1 MAKEVLELTVK
12 SNIGEVTKETKELTN
27 ETSNAAGQFQF
38 MGVSLNGVKKA
49 FASAAVTAKGMF
61 GSIKAGL
68 ISTGIGAFVVLVGS
82 LIAYFK
88 STKDGAEKLERAMA
102 GFGAVVSVITD
113 RLSTFGEV
121 IVSAF
126 ENPQQAVKDL
136 WEAIKT
142 NIVNRVEGLFD
153 VFGALGDT
161 IKAAFSLDWE
171 GVKAGA
177 ADFTESMIQAS
188 TGVDD
193 LTGKMAKGF
202 KSLGD
207 EIEKDVAAA
216 MRLKGMLQQLKDEE
230 REFSKV
236 RAQTRQDIQKA
247 RLDALDESK
256 TAEERLAAV
265 QKANDLELK
274 TTEDVLKMQRRKIE
288 VQKATMA
295 LSENMAEDLDEL
307 ASLEVELI
315 DLQTA
320 SFQTQKRLATEMETL
335 TNEIAAKEKAAQK
348 VIDDEKAEKEKERI
362 ASEKINLE
370 AKTNWNLERIKDET
384 DEEFKIRIAAAEKLL
399 QLQNQNTLNLI
410 DDLQERALAELK
422 IQEEKELASIK
433 GMENFEAMKVEIDK
447 KYSKLRGDIGKEA
460 DQKEKDRKKALLA
473 FNLGMADQGL
483 GIIADAAGE
492 GTALAKAAAIAQA
505 TISGVQGVQNAF
517 TAANANIPATASSF
531 GAYPVTMAALAGVFA
546 AANIA
551 KIASGSP
558 ASPSDAPPPPSTTTP
573 APQMMSGAFQLGGGV
588 KPEPLEAYVIT
599 DKMTSSQNQLANI
612 RRRATI

>member
-1 MAKEVLELTVK
+1 MATEVLELSVK
-12 SNIGEVTKETKELTN
+12 TNIGEVTKETKELTN
-27 ETSNAAGQFQF
+27 EASSAVGEFRF

-61 GSIKAGL
+61 ASIKAGL
-68 ISTGIGAFVVLVGS
+68 ISTGIGAFLVLIGS
-82 LIAYFK
+82 LVAYFT

-142 NIVNRVEGLFD
+142 NIMNRITGLVDSFK
-153 VFGALGDT
+153 FLGKAIEAALDFEWDEM
-161 IKAAFSLDWE
+161 KEQAAGF
-171 GVKAGA
+171 A
-177 ADFTESMIQAS
+177 ESVIQTA

-193 LTGKMAKGF
+193 LTGKMAEGF
-202 KSLGD
+202 KALGD

-274 TTEDVLKMQRRKIE
+274 TTEDVLEMQRRKIE

-335 TNEIAAKEKAAQK
+335 TNEIAAKEKEAQK
-348 VIDDEKAEKEKERI
+348 VIDDEKAER
-362 ASEKINLE
+362 
-370 AKTNWNLERIKDET
+370 RIKT
-384 DEEFKIRIAAAEKLL
+384 EEELKALTE
-399 QLQNQNTLNLI
+399 LQNQNTLNLI

-447 KYSKLRGDIGKEA
+447 KYSKLRGDVQKKA
-460 DQKEKDRKKALLA
+460 DQEEKDRKKALQS
-473 FNLGMADQGL
+473 FNVGMAQQGL

-517 TAANANIPATASSF
+517 TAANANVALTASTV
-531 GAYPVTMAALAGVFA
+531 GAYPITMAALAGVFA

-551 KIASGSP
+551 KIASGTP

-588 KPEPLEAYVIT
+588 KPEPMKAFVVT
-599 DKMTSSQNQLANI
+599 DEMSNSQSQLANI

>member
-1 MAKEVLELTVK
+1 MAKEVLELEVK
-12 SNIGEVTKETKELTN
+12 SNIGEVTKGTKELTN
-27 ETSNAAGQFQF
+27 ETSNAAGEFRF

-61 GSIKAGL
+61 SSIKAGL

-82 LIAYFK
+82 LIAYFT

-113 RLSTFGEV
+113 RLSTFGKV

-126 ENPQQAVKDL
+126 EDPQQAVKDL

-177 ADFTESMIQAS
+177 ADFTESMIQTA

-193 LTGKMAKGF
+193 LTGKMAEGF
-202 KSLGD
+202 KALGD
-207 EIEKDVAAA
+207 EIEKDVSAA

-230 REFSKV
+230 RKFSKV

-335 TNEIAAKEKAAQK
+335 TNEIAAKEN
-348 VIDDEKAEKEKERI
+348 EKEKERI

-384 DEEFKIRIAAAEKLL
+384 DEEFKIRIAAAEKLFE
-399 QLQNQNTLNLI
+399 LQNQNTLNLI

-433 GMENFEAMKVEIDK
+433 GMENFEAMKIEIDK

-505 TISGVQGVQNAF
+505 TISGVQGVQAAF
-517 TAANANIPATASSF
+517 TAANANVALTATTV

-588 KPEPLEAYVIT
+588 KPEPMKAFVVT
-599 DKMTSSQNQLANI
+599 DEMSNSQSQLANI

>member
-1 MAKEVLELTVK
+1 MAKEVLEMEVK
-12 SNIGEVTKETKELTN
+12 SNLGEVSKDA
-27 ETSNAAGQFQF
+27 SSAASEFKI
-38 MGVSLNGVKKA
+38 MGVSLNSVKA
-49 FASAAVTAKGMF
+49 GFASAAVTAKGMF

-68 ISTGIGAFVVLVGS
+68 ISTGIGAFLVLVGS

-88 STKDGAEKLERAMA
+88 STKEGAEKLERAMA

-113 RLSTFGEV
+113 LLSSFGKV

-126 ENPQQAVKDL
+126 EDPQQAIADL

-177 ADFTESMIQAS
+177 ADFSESMIQTA

-202 KSLGD
+202 KALGD

-216 MRLKGMLQQLKDEE
+216 MKLKGLTQQLKDEE

-274 TTEDVLKMQRRKIE
+274 TTEDVLEMQRKKIK
-288 VQKATMA
+288 VQKETMT

-335 TNEIAAKEKAAQK
+335 ANEIAAKDKERA
-348 VIDDEKAEKEKERI
+348 KEKQDQI
-362 ASEKINLE
+362 A
-370 AKTNWNLERIKDET
+370 
-384 DEEFKIRIAAAEKLL
+384 
-399 QLQNQNTLNLI
+399 
-410 DDLQERALAELK
+410 AELK
-422 IQEEKELASIK
+422 ATQDLYDAQIAQADALGLQFEKFA
-433 GMENFEAMKVEIDK
+433 
-447 KYSKLRGDIGKEA
+447 KE
-460 DQKEKDRKKALLA
+460 EKDRLKSKKD
-473 FNLGMADQGL
+473 FEIDMANQGL
-483 GIIADAAGE
+483 SALATAAGE

-517 TAANANIPATASSF
+517 TSANANIGATAGSF
-531 GAYPVTMAALAGVFA
+531 GAYPVAMAALAGTFA
-546 AANIA
+546 AMNIA
-551 KIASGSP
+551 KIASGGGGGVTP
-558 ASPSDAPPPPSTTTP
+558 PSTPPPSTTTP

-588 KPEPLEAYVIT
+588 KPEPIKTFVVT
-599 DKMTSSQNQLANI
+599 DELSNSQSQLANI

>member
-27 ETSNAAGQFQF
+27 ETSNAAGEFQF

-68 ISTGIGAFVVLVGS
+68 ISTGIGAFVVLIGS
-82 LIAYFK
+82 LVAYFK

-113 RLSTFGEV
+113 RLSTFGKV

-126 ENPQQAVKDL
+126 EDPQQAVKDL

-193 LTGKMAKGF
+193 LMGKMAKGF

-517 TAANANIPATASSF
+517 TAANANIAATATTF

-588 KPEPLEAYVIT
+588 KPEPMKAFVVT
-599 DKMTSSQNQLANI
+599 DEMSNSQSQLANI

>member
-27 ETSNAAGQFQF
+27 ETSNAAGEFRF

-61 GSIKAGL
+61 SSIKAGL

-82 LIAYFK
+82 LIAYFT

-113 RLSTFGEV
+113 RLSTFGKV

-126 ENPQQAVKDL
+126 EDPQQAVKDL

-177 ADFTESMIQAS
+177 ADFTESMIQTA

-193 LTGKMAKGF
+193 LTGKMAEGF
-202 KSLGD
+202 KALGD
-207 EIEKDVAAA
+207 EIEKDVSAA

-230 REFSKV
+230 RKFSKV

-335 TNEIAAKEKAAQK
+335 TNEIAAKEN
-348 VIDDEKAEKEKERI
+348 EKEKERI

-384 DEEFKIRIAAAEKLL
+384 DEEFKIRIAAAEKLFE
-399 QLQNQNTLNLI
+399 LQNQNTLNLI

-447 KYSKLRGDIGKEA
+447 KYSKLRSDIGKEA

-505 TISGVQGVQNAF
+505 TISGVQGVQ
-517 TAANANIPATASSF
+517 
-531 GAYPVTMAALAGVFA
+531 MLLLLL
-546 AANIA
+546 
-551 KIASGSP
+551 
-558 ASPSDAPPPPSTTTP
+558 
-573 APQMMSGAFQLGGGV
+573 MLM
-588 KPEPLEAYVIT
+588 
-599 DKMTSSQNQLANI
+599 
-612 RRRATI
+612 

>member
-12 SNIGEVTKETKELTN
+12 SNIGEVTKGTKELTN
-27 ETSNAAGQFQF
+27 EASSAVGEFRF

-68 ISTGIGAFVVLVGS
+68 ISTGIGAFVVLIGS
-82 LIAYFK
+82 LVAYFK
-88 STKDGAEKLERAMA
+88 STKEGAEKLERAMA

-113 RLSTFGEV
+113 RLSTFGKV

-126 ENPQQAVKDL
+126 EDPQQAIADL
-136 WEAIKT
+136 WEAIKI

-177 ADFTESMIQAS
+177 ADFTESMIQTA

-202 KSLGD
+202 KALGD

-216 MRLKGMLQQLKDEE
+216 MKLKGLTQQLKDEE

-384 DEEFKIRIAAAEKLL
+384 DEEFKIRIAAAEKLADEKKRIEAATVLMQNEMANQGL
-399 QLQNQNTLNLI
+399 QI
-410 DDLQERALAELK
+410 
-422 IQEEKELASIK
+422 LAS
-433 GMENFEAMKVEIDK
+433 
-447 KYSKLRGDIGKEA
+447 
-460 DQKEKDRKKALLA
+460 
-473 FNLGMADQGL
+473 
-483 GIIADAAGE
+483 AAGE

-517 TAANANIPATASSF
+517 TSANANIGATAGSF
-531 GAYPVTMAALAGVFA
+531 GIYPVTMAALAGTFA
-546 AANIA
+546 AMNIA
-551 KIASGSP
+551 KIASGGGGGVTP
-558 ASPSDAPPPPSTTTP
+558 PSTPPPSVQTP
-573 APQMMSGAFQLGGGV
+573 APQMMSGAFELGGGV

>member
-27 ETSNAAGQFQF
+27 ETSNAAGEFRF

-61 GSIKAGL
+61 SSIKAGL

-113 RLSTFGEV
+113 RLSTFGKV

-126 ENPQQAVKDL
+126 EDPQQAVKDL

-177 ADFTESMIQAS
+177 ADFTESMIQTA

-193 LTGKMAKGF
+193 LTGKMAEGF
-202 KSLGD
+202 KALGD

-335 TNEIAAKEKAAQK
+335 TNEIAAKEN
-348 VIDDEKAEKEKERI
+348 EKEKERI

-384 DEEFKIRIAAAEKLL
+384 DEEFKIRIAAAEKLFE
-399 QLQNQNTLNLI
+399 LQNQNTLNLI

-517 TAANANIPATASSF
+517 TSANANIGATAGSF

-551 KIASGSP
+551 KIASGG
-558 ASPSDAPPPPSTTTP
+558 
-573 APQMMSGAFQLGGGV
+573 GA
-588 KPEPLEAYVIT
+588 E
-599 DKMTSSQNQLANI
+599 
-612 RRRATI
+612 

>member
-27 ETSNAAGQFQF
+27 ETSNAAGEFRF

-61 GSIKAGL
+61 STIKAGL
-68 ISTGIGAFVVLVGS
+68 ISTGIGAFVVLIGS
-82 LIAYFK
+82 LVAYFK

-113 RLSTFGEV
+113 RLSTFGKV

-126 ENPQQAVKDL
+126 EDPQQAVKDL

-399 QLQNQNTLNLI
+399 QLQNENTLNLI

-447 KYSKLRGDIGKEA
+447 KYSKLRSDIGKEA

-517 TAANANIPATASSF
+517 TSVNANVALTATTV
-531 GAYPVTMAALAGVFA
+531 GAYPITMAALAGVLLLL
-546 AANIA
+546 I
-551 KIASGSP
+551 
-558 ASPSDAPPPPSTTTP
+558 
-573 APQMMSGAFQLGGGV
+573 
-588 KPEPLEAYVIT
+588 
-599 DKMTSSQNQLANI
+599 
-612 RRRATI
+612 